1 MKDEKIQIDDVKK
14 QFIQIARQIY
24 QNGLTPGKSGNIS
37 LKIPY
42 KDDFKVIITPSG
54 VSLKDIS
61 LNNIITVDSDGNML
75 DGDGEPSSEV
85 FMHLEIY
92 KKRDNIGGI
101 VHTHSPYA
109 TGFSFSDEKIPR
121 LEGFGKID
129 KPYLKT
135 IDYATPGSAKLVK
148 TASLGLK
155 EEDVII
161 LKNHG
166 VIAVGSDLDEATL
179 LAEFT
184 ESSAKTSFIACQL
197 RRKKD

>member
-42 KDDFKVIITPSG
+42 IDDFKVIITPSG

-121 LEGFGKID
+121 FEGFGKID

-161 LKNHG
+161 LKKHG

>member
-1 MKDEKIQIDDVKK
+1 MSDENIKSDELKK
-14 QFIQIARQIY
+14 QFVQIAHQIY
-24 QNGLTPGKSGNIS
+24 QKGLTPGKSGNIS

-42 KDDFKVIITPSG
+42 NDDLKVLITPTG
-54 VSLKDIS
+54 VSLKDVS
-61 LNNIITVDSDGNML
+61 LFNVIIVDCDGNRL
-75 DGDGEPSSEV
+75 EGDGVPSSEV

-92 KKRDNIGGI
+92 KKRDDVGGI

-109 TGFSFSDEKIPR
+109 TGFSFSNEKIPK

-135 IDYATPGSAKLVK
+135 IDYALPGSAKLVK

-155 EEDVII
+155 KEDVLI

-184 ESSAKTSFIACQL
+184 ESSAKTGFITYL
-197 RRKKD
+197 LNRNR